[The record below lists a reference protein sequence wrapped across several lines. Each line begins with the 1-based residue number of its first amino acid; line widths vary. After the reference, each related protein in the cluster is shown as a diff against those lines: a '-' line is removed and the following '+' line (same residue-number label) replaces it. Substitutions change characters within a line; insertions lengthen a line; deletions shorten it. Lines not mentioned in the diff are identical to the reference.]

1 MITQRERI
9 LAEVIRTA
17 PLNPDADNQAVFD
30 LVAEKLGIG
39 VELVQEAMGEVAE
52 S

>member
-17 PLNPDADNQAVFD
+17 NANKSASNEEVFEM
-30 LVAEKLGIG
+30 VAGKLGIG
-39 VELVQEAMGEVAE
+39 VELVQEAMVEATE